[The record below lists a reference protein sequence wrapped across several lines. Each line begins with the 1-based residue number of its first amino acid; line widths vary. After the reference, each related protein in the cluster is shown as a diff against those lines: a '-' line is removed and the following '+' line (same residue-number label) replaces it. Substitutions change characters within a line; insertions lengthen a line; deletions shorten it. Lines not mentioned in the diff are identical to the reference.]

1 MKTHFI
7 LYVKDQNSSCNF
19 YSAVLTTAPT
29 LDVEGMTEFR
39 LSEKS
44 VLGLMPE
51 SGIRRLLGA
60 ALPDPATASG
70 IPRAEIY
77 LVVEDADAYL
87 SRAVSQGGILLSDVV
102 MRDWGDLVGY
112 CLDPDGHVLA
122 FAQSAQA

>member
-7 LYVKDQNSSCNF
+7 LYVKDQKSSCNF
-19 YSAVLTTAPT
+19 YSAVLETAPT
-29 LDVEGMTEFR
+29 LDVAGMTEFE
-39 LSEKS
+39 LSEES

-51 SGIRRLLGA
+51 SGIRRLLGD
-60 ALPDPATASG
+60 ALPDPATARG

-77 LVVEDADAYL
+77 LVVKDAGAYL
-87 SRAVSQGGILLSDVV
+87 SRAVSRGGILLGDVL

-122 FAQSAQA
+122 FAQPAQT

>member
-19 YSAVLTTAPT
+19 YSAVLKTAPT
-29 LDVEGMTEFR
+29 LDVDGMTEFR